1 MKTKDRILDAA
12 ITLFNK
18 QGTSGVSTNH
28 IAEAAGIS
36 PGNLYYHFSNKEE
49 IIRAI
54 FERLFADYDVTFALS
69 NDRMPTLDDV
79 QTLVHANF
87 QMMWDYRFIYREI
100 IALLRQDEILHQ
112 RYLTIRQRGYEGF
125 HEIISVFTQ
134 AGVLIVPQDD
144 GLVTRLADLCWLISE
159 FWLPAIEIRGITIDQ
174 EKMQQGV
181 ALMMQVL
188 QPYIAKT

>member
-1 MKTKDRILDAA
+1 MNTKDRILDAA

-28 IAEAAGIS
+28 IAESAGIS

-54 FERLFADYDVTFALS
+54 FERLFAIYDVAFALPS
-69 NDRMPTLDDV
+69 NQMPMLDDV

-87 QMMWDYRFIYREI
+87 QIMWDYRFIYREI
-100 IALLRQDEILHQ
+100 IALLRQDEILHK

-125 HEIISVFTQ
+125 HEIINAFTA
-134 AGVLIVPQDD
+134 AGVLIVPQED
-144 GLVTRLADLCWLISE
+144 GSATRLADLCWLISE
-159 FWLPAIEIRGITIDQ
+159 FWLPAVEVRGINIDQ
-174 EKMQQGV
+174 DQMQQGV

-188 QPYIAKT
+188 QPYIAKI